1 MSMLGFKS
9 VQGWLSI
16 WGLLL
21 SLLWLPQI
29 VFAEGKAFHDPQNQL
44 NLEQYRGKVVLIDFW
59 ASWCIPCRR
68 AFPWLETIS
77 KRYKD
82 KDLVVIGVNL
92 DDSKESMDRFLEKYP
107 VTFVIQHDPRAALA
121 EANQLQGMPVS
132 FLINRKGEVVYRHV
146 GFRDDQTDSY
156 ENEIKRHLN

>member
-29 VFAEGKAFHDPQNQL
+29 VFAEDKAFQDPQNQL

>member
-29 VFAEGKAFHDPQNQL
+29 VFAEDKAFQDPQNQL

-107 VTFVIQHDPRAALA
+107 VTFVMRHDPRAALA